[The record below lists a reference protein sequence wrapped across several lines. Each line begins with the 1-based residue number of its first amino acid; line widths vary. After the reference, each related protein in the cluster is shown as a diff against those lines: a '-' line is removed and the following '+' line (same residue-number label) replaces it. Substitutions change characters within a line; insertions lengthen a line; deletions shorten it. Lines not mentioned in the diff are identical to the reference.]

1 VLLGLIGVISLFMIF
16 SGKSKGTKSK
26 NKKEQIYYSDANDN
40 DYSTV
45 NSSLCRYIPKPQEYK
60 KGFNPTI
67 ILVLFLI
74 CMGLAGCVLGVKS
87 TAEDIEKRMTYGNVE
102 GKVIDIREKN
112 VKSTEGDD
120 EIDLYVTYT
129 YKVDG
134 VDYNLEYYGG
144 QKNSFNKYEIGD
156 TTKIYYDKNNPGE
169 AVTKSDL
176 NSFVLLGVGILFVF
190 IGIFIF
196 VEDRKR
202 KKIYMAYVSL
212 EENKK

>member
-1 VLLGLIGVISLFMIF
+1 
-16 SGKSKGTKSK
+16 
-26 NKKEQIYYSDANDN
+26 
-40 DYSTV
+40 
-45 NSSLCRYIPKPQEYK
+45 
-60 KGFNPTI
+60 
-67 ILVLFLI
+67 
-74 CMGLAGCVLGVKS
+74 MGLAGCVLGVKS

-129 YKVDG
+129 YNVDG